1 MQPTITSDRERHMKR
16 RVRASMGLVFGMLAT
31 IALASFS
38 VGIATSRAYDH
49 YARRVDCQRWRENV
63 DRWAQVVDDASGELR
78 PVETTV
84 LVLAHGGMTAVR
96 DQVCGF

>member
-1 MQPTITSDRERHMKR
+1 MQPTITSDRERPMKR
-16 RVRASMGLVFGMLAT
+16 RIWASTGLLIGMLAT
-31 IALASFS
+31 IALASS
-38 VGIATSRAYDH
+38 SIGIATSRAYDH

-78 PVETTV
+78 SVETTV
-84 LVLAHGGMTAVR
+84 LALAHGGLTAVR